1 MGGLSEQICVCVN
14 ADQRVTSVEEDSN
27 KQIGNVIHFV
37 DFSQTL
43 SQDPPPIISHG
54 LVNKM
59 AMEERM
65 EFMQGCSKP
74 DFCSS
79 RLI

>member
-1 MGGLSEQICVCVN
+1 MGGLGEQICVCVN
-14 ADQRVTSVEEDSN
+14 ADQRVASVEGDSN

-43 SQDPPPIISHG
+43 SQDLPIFSHG

-59 AMEERM
+59 VMEQRM
-65 EFMQGCSKP
+65 EVMQGCSKL

-79 RLI
+79 RLS